1 MGEGAIEGDGF
12 RTATVVATLPLQL
25 VALFGLQFG
34 ELERQHPELAEKVRL
49 VPAERR

>member
-25 VALFGLQFG
+25 VALFGPQFG
-34 ELERQHPELAEKVRL
+34 ELERQHPELSEKVRL